1 MIERHHDYVLRNIT
15 IPAGGE
21 VEYVILMD
29 FDAPF
34 ALRTMFGAASLNYF
48 SFQLI
53 GFDDRF
59 YQQGTVFSNLTVDS
73 LLTSPSVAPNAPGT
87 FFMFYPQITMPIQGA
102 FRIRLQDLSG
112 LGSTNG
118 VLVFRGTKI
127 YPDDTALAFG
137 PQYPPKFAEL
147 SFRYPFSFTLAQGTT
162 GTPTVLQ
169 QQPMNVKQDAD
180 FVFRMGAAFVQPG
193 GDAFDPAGTD
203 CVLRDQYGKPFSSDS
218 TGPSVPGWVP
228 LQLLFPVPN
237 DNSRICVPDVTVY
250 PEIYVQRNTQLLFD
264 IRRTSGAHTNT
275 YNVVLHGSKIFQ
287 VSQ

>member
-1 MIERHHDYVLRNIT
+1 MIERHHDYVLRNIGIT
-15 IPAGGE
+15 PNGQKDF
-21 VEYVILMD
+21 VVLMD

-34 ALRTMFGAASLNYF
+34 ALRTLFGAASMNYF

-59 YQQGTVFSNLTVDS
+59 YQQGTVFSNVTVDS
-73 LLTSPSVAPNAPGT
+73 LLNTPGS

-102 FRIRLQDLSG
+102 FRIRLKDLSG
-112 LGSTNG
+112 AGIDGG

-127 YPDDTALAFG
+127 YPSDTSLAFG
-137 PQYPPKFAEL
+137 PQYPPNFAEL
-147 SFRYPFSFTLAQGTT
+147 NFRYPFNFTIPLGT
-162 GTPTVLQ
+162 GANPTVLQ
-169 QQPMNVKQDAD
+169 HQPFNIKPDAD
-180 FVFRMGAAFVQPG
+180 FVFRMGASFVQPG
-193 GDAFDPAGTD
+193 ADAYDAAGVD

-228 LQLLFPVPN
+228 LHLLFPVPN
-237 DNSRICVPDVTVY
+237 NSSRISIPDVTIY

-264 IRRTSGAHTNT
+264 IRRTSGTQNTT
-275 YNVVLHGSKIFQ
+275 YNIVLHGSKIFQ